1 MLTDGTWTYT
11 WQNGREL
18 AAMTDGTT
26 TWNYTYDAN
35 GMRTSRTNGTT
46 TYNYV
51 YNGSQLTQMTV
62 GNDTLYFTY
71 GVLGPITVT
80 WNGETY
86 YYALNGQG
94 DVTGIFDGNGT
105 LVVTYAWDNA
115 WGYNP
120 IPEGVMASTLGELNP
135 LRYRS
140 YVYDT
145 ETGYYYLQSR
155 YYDPEIGRFINAD
168 GLVATGQG
176 LLGNNMFAYCLN
188 NPAFYADESGD
199 IPQAVTDKIVHDMVL
214 AHICANQAN
223 LSWTGTCIYYN
234 GEDFWGGW
242 GFCDLYNTQ
251 TGEVWELKKNSGSY
265 SCRTSTA
272 LGQLTKYTNGRLK
285 DNKKLKLHMP
295 YKTTINSGSFSF
307 TQNGYIYD
315 VSYWSEGNGIL
326 RYTYDRRKTEERK
339 TAEAVVTI
347 LAIATLVIV
356 APYAVPAYGGAAF
369 GATVAILA

>member
-18 AAMTDGTT
+18 ASMTDGTT
-26 TWNYTYDAN
+26 TWTYTYDAN
-35 GMRTSRTNGTT
+35 GMRTSRTNGTK

-71 GVLGPITVT
+71 GVLGPSTVT
-80 WNGETY
+80 WNGTTY

-94 DVTGIFDGNGT
+94 DVTGIYDADGN
-105 LVVTYAWDNA
+105 LVVFYYWENA

-120 IPEGVMASTLGELNP
+120 FVDGPLSNTLGALNP

-188 NPAFYADESGD
+188 NPVMHIDEHGDFANWIIGAVIGGVIGGLSAAITGGNATDIIIGIAAGAASGGIIAGTGNTVAGRLVGSAVNALGTGID
-199 IPQAVTDKIVHDMVL
+199 AKINGASYVAAGAAAVTSFAVTYGASTLSAFVGGDVVASTVCDCTFGFGAGLVSASSGVL
-214 AHICANQAN
+214 AVEVSSQ
-223 LSWTGTCIYYN
+223 S
-234 GEDFWGGW
+234 
-242 GFCDLYNTQ
+242 DLKTTTQ
-251 TGEVWELKKNSGSY
+251 VDVLKNSKSNRA
-265 SCRTSTA
+265 S
-272 LGQLTKYTNGRLK
+272 
-285 DNKKLKLHMP
+285 
-295 YKTTINSGSFSF
+295 INS
-307 TQNGYIYD
+307 YYD
-315 VSYWSEGNGIL
+315 KKVL
-326 RYTYDRRKTEERK
+326 RLL
-339 TAEAVVTI
+339 EAKMM
-347 LAIATLVIV
+347 
-356 APYAVPAYGGAAF
+356 
-369 GATVAILA
+369 